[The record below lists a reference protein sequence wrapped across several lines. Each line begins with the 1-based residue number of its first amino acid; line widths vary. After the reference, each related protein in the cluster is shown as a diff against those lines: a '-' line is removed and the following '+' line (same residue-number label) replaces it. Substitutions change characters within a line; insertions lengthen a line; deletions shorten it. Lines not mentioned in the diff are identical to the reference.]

1 MDRCHELRLTRER
14 IVVFLQESAG
24 RGIQRGVGVRVDEEA
39 GDGLVKE
46 VRLVAVFFFARLTV
60 GHARRGHPSMSRST
74 SNLSSEYPHTRRRS
88 TPPRLD
94 AICGS

>member
-46 VRLVAVFFFARLTV
+46 VRLVAVFFLL
-60 GHARRGHPSMSRST
+60 G
-74 SNLSSEYPHTRRRS
+74 
-88 TPPRLD
+88 
-94 AICGS
+94 

>member
-46 VRLVAVFFFARLTV
+46 VRLVAVFFFLL
-60 GHARRGHPSMSRST
+60 G
-74 SNLSSEYPHTRRRS
+74 
-88 TPPRLD
+88 
-94 AICGS
+94 